1 MNKIKKF
8 FNSLEESFVF
18 PVSRRTWQIMSL
30 LAIVLLVFSIIY
42 FTINSTP
49 TKRDDVVVSKEEVTQ
64 NKVDTTVRSK
74 TKVDVCSKL
83 DLLSYTD
90 SLRRISPKNEWINL
104 GDSSEPMTEYFID
117 EYGNYVIDENNNYVT
132 IKKRFFEA
140 NENAVPN
147 MIEIIYSQRG
157 LDTSEICSR
166 LDVLKTLY
174 ILSQNT
180 TSEYLQSSA
189 LMLYT
194 RLLSQRNSVNEAL
207 VKRAFI
213 FRGKIE
219 GVSGK
224 ISDNNI
230 LEQFLY
236 YLEYLSV
243 NDIDDE
249 KISIATELVS
259 SHKKM
264 TNKSK
269 LTNAEYFNLAEIIF
283 EANLSNEDLSQAIP
297 EFQEEL
303 AFYDKNGLSKSLT
316 RYLRIYQEKVAIAES
331 DKQNR
336 EIEKSIN
343 KTKSINYAMYAFISI
358 VGIATVLL
366 LFSIQSILKNKYQD
380 NKD

>member
-331 DKQNR
+331 DKQKR
-336 EIEKSIN
+336 EMEKSIN
-343 KTKSINYAMYAFISI
+343 KSKSINYAMYAFISI

>member
-30 LAIVLLVFSIIY
+30 LATVLLVFSIIY

-104 GDSSEPMTEYFID
+104 GDSSEPMLEYFID
-117 EYGNYVIDENNNYVT
+117 EYGNYVIDEYNNYVT
-132 IKKRFFEA
+132 IKKRFFDA

-147 MIEIIYSQRG
+147 MIENIYRQRG
-157 LDTSEICSR
+157 LDTSEFCSR

-174 ILSQNT
+174 MLSQNT

-189 LMLYT
+189 LMLYA

-207 VKRAFI
+207 VKRAFM

-224 ISDNNI
+224 ISDNNN

-243 NDIDDE
+243 NDINDE

-269 LTNAEYFNLAEIIF
+269 LTNTEYFNLAEIIF
-283 EANLSNEDLSQAIP
+283 EANLSNEDLSQAVP

-303 AFYDKNGLSKSLT
+303 AFYDKNGLSKSLK

-331 DKQNR
+331 DKQKR
-336 EIEKSIN
+336 EMEKSIN
-343 KTKSINYAMYAFISI
+343 KSKSINYAMYAFISI

-380 NKD
+380 DKN

>member
-269 LTNAEYFNLAEIIF
+269 LTSAEYFNLAEIVF

>member
-269 LTNAEYFNLAEIIF
+269 LTSAEYFNLAEIIF

-331 DKQNR
+331 DKQKR
-336 EIEKSIN
+336 EMEKSIN
-343 KTKSINYAMYAFISI
+343 KSKSINYAMYAFISI

>member
-331 DKQNR
+331 DKQKR
-336 EIEKSIN
+336 EMEKSIN
-343 KTKSINYAMYAFISI
+343 KSKSINYAMYAFISI

-366 LFSIQSILKNKYQD
+366 LFSIQSILKNKFQD